1 MKTVIL
7 EIEDEVDGHYKTV
20 AEEQGQELEELL
32 SEILLGNHIRDVL
45 DEEEEVEDGALEE
58 RG

>member
-7 EIEDEVDGHYKTV
+7 EIEDEVYGHYKTV
-20 AEEQGQELEELL
+20 AEEQGQD
-32 SEILLGNHIRDVL
+32 LGNHIRDVL
-45 DEEEEVEDGALEE
+45 DEEEEVEDGALKE